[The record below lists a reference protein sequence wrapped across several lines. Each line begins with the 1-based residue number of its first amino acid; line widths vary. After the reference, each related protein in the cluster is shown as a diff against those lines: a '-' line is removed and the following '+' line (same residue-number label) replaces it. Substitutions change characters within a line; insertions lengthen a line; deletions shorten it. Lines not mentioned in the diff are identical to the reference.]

1 MGKPRPNLSGE
12 LITAVGAAA
21 AFACL
26 AAWVMSGQA
35 GAFDTAV
42 RSQVHAASFPALTYT
57 MRAVTTLGEAGFLV
71 TLGALIVW
79 RLVAVGR
86 RPEAVWFA
94 AAALGAEGLDQVLK
108 FWFRRPR
115 PAAFFGVPPANY
127 SFPSG
132 HALASFCFYLVLAEI
147 VIGQVEQ
154 PVEPPVEPPGW
165 PRGRRFAARAI
176 AVLLAGS
183 IGLSRVYLGVHYP
196 TDVLAGYAAAV
207 AWLAVL
213 RSLHKVWRQN

>member
-1 MGKPRPNLSGE
+1 MGKPRPNLWGE

-21 AFACL
+21 AFAWL

-42 RSQVHAASFPALTYT
+42 RAQVHAASFPALTYT

-79 RLVAVGR
+79 RLMATGR
-86 RPEAVWFA
+86 RPEAAWFA
-94 AAALGAEGLDQVLK
+94 AAALGAEALDQALK
-108 FWFRRPR
+108 YWFRRPR

-147 VIGQVEQ
+147 VIDVVEQ
-154 PVEPPVEPPGW
+154 PEW
-165 PRGRRFAARAI
+165 PRGQRFAARAI
-176 AVLLAGS
+176 AVLLAGC
-183 IGLSRVYLGVHYP
+183 IGLSRIYLGVHYP
-196 TDVLAGYAAAV
+196 TDVLAGFAAAV

>member
-1 MGKPRPNLSGE
+1 MGKPRPNLAGE

-26 AAWVMSGQA
+26 AAWVMSGRA

-42 RSQVHAASFPALTYT
+42 RAQVHAASFPALTYT

-86 RPEAVWFA
+86 RPEAAWFA
-94 AAALGAEGLDQVLK
+94 VTALGAEGLDQALK
-108 FWFRRPR
+108 YWFRRPR

-147 VIGQVEQ
+147 VIDLVEQ
-154 PVEPPVEPPGW
+154 PVEQPGW
-165 PRGRRFAARAI
+165 PRGRRFAARAM
-176 AVLLAGS
+176 AVLLAGW
-183 IGLSRVYLGVHYP
+183 IGLSRIYLGVHYP